1 MVGQIE
7 GRDPVQTWHRMK
19 QLLQGRFLP
28 SNYEQHIFYA
38 YHRCALGSRS
48 VNEYSAEFFRLVE
61 SNRLS
66 DNKNQQTTR
75 YLSGLK

>member
-7 GRDPVQTWHRMK
+7 RCDPVQTWHRMK
-19 QLLQGRFLP
+19 QLLQGRFFPLD
-28 SNYEQHIFYA
+28 YEQHIFYA

-48 VNEYSAEFFRLVE
+48 VNEYTAEFFRLAK
-61 SNRLS
+61 SNRLP